1 MIISKNNLKLE
12 IFNLPIK
19 FNNNKKAIIQAIE
32 LFILF
37 FDINKLNVELSFC
50 SLEDIQKINYKFR
63 KINKPTNVL
72 SFPSEELDQIDKN
85 CEGEI
90 LICNDLLLEESL
102 AQNKNHIDHFLHL
115 LIHSLLHLK
124 GYGHDNENDAILMEE
139 KEIEFLSQIGI
150 SNPYK

>member
-1 MIISKNNLKLE
+1 MNIIICGAGRVGFTIAKL
-12 IFNLPIK
+12 
-19 FNNNKKAIIQAIE
+19 
-32 LFILF
+32 
-37 FDINKLNVELSFC
+37 LSEQGH
-50 SLEDIQKINYKFR
+50 SITVIDQSSEDIQKINYKFR

-115 LIHSLLHLK
+115 LVHSLLHLK

>member
-1 MIISKNNLKLE
+1 MIISKNNFKFE
-12 IFNLPIK
+12 IFNLPTK
-19 FNNNKKAIIQAIE
+19 LNNNKKAITEALD
-32 LFILF
+32 LFITF
-37 FDINKLNVELSFC
+37 FDINRLNVEVSFC
-50 SLEDIQKINYKFR
+50 SQEDIQKINYKFR

-72 SFPSEELDQIDKN
+72 SFPSEKLDQLDMN

-102 AQNKNHIDHFLHL
+102 AQNKNHLDHFLHL
-115 LIHSLLHLK
+115 LIHSLLHLN

>member
-1 MIISKNNLKLE
+1 M
-12 IFNLPIK
+12 
-19 FNNNKKAIIQAIE
+19 AQIIQVCNKLLV
-32 LFILF
+32 LFIILF
-37 FDINKLNVELSFC
+37 NIGIVKSEVKKSSYYGSFLSWNHAKQN
-50 SLEDIQKINYKFR
+50 SDSYNLEKFLYE
-63 KINKPTNVL
+63 ID
-72 SFPSEELDQIDKN
+72 LDQIDKN

-139 KEIEFLSQIGI
+139 KEIEFLSKIGI